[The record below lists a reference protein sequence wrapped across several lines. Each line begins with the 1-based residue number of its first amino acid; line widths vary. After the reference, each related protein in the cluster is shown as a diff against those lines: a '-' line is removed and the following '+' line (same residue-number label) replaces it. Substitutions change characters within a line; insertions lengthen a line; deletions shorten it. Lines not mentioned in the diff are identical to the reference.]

1 MHAVHGGDV
10 GQLDMTDDY
19 RPEFTRALE
28 VIARAFH
35 EAVVKGAEMP
45 VIVGG
50 AAVEYHT
57 VSEVQSADF
66 DLVTAYGSDA
76 ILVEELEK
84 VGFKRSFSGSLRN
97 LHHPDLLIGLDFVSG
112 RLFEGKTDATR
123 IEIFKVDEEGRLEVR
138 FPPVEDM
145 IADRL
150 GQYES
155 VPGGRSDMLEQA
167 VALYQLA
174 GDVDAE
180 YLKRRVREECS
191 TTALLGLLERK
202 S

>member
-1 MHAVHGGDV
+1 M
-10 GQLDMTDDY
+10 
-19 RPEFTRALE
+19 
-28 VIARAFH
+28 
-35 EAVVKGAEMP
+35 
-45 VIVGG
+45 
-50 AAVEYHT
+50 
-57 VSEVQSADF
+57 
-66 DLVTAYGSDA
+66 
-76 ILVEELEK
+76 
-84 VGFKRSFSGSLRN
+84 
-97 LHHPDLLIGLDFVSG
+97 IGLDFVSG
-112 RLFEGKTDATR
+112 QLFEGKTDATR
-123 IEIFKVDEEGRLEVR
+123 IEIFKVDEEGQLKVR